1 MPSVQRAHERL
12 KGNGV
17 TVLAISIDG
26 SGVEAAKPVMD
37 EGRFGFVAPVD
48 QDMSVARQFGVRGV
62 PMTYVVD
69 RKGMIR
75 AQGFG
80 PLELDSEA
88 FLDYVRSV
96 AGRGPDRGPPR
107 G

>member
-1 MPSVQRAHERL
+1 MPSVQRAHEVL
-12 KGNGV
+12 KDSGV

-26 SGVEAAKPVMD
+26 AGVQAAKPVMEESD
-37 EGRFGFVAPVD
+37 YSFLAPVD
-48 QDMSVARQFGVRGV
+48 QSMAVARQFGARGV

-80 PLELDSEA
+80 PMDLESKE
-88 FLDYVRSV
+88 FMNYVKSV
-96 AGRGPDRGPPR
+96 AGRGA
-107 G
+107 

>member
-1 MPSVQRAHERL
+1 MPSVQRAHELL
-12 KGNGV
+12 KSNGV

-26 SGVEAAKPVMD
+26 TGVKAAKPVMD
-37 EGRFGFVAPVD
+37 EGKYTFPAPVD
-48 QDMSVARQFGVRGV
+48 QEMSVARQFGARGV

-80 PLELDSEA
+80 PLELDSKP
-88 FLDYVRSV
+88 FLDYVRSL
-96 AGRGPDRGPPR
+96 AADGA
-107 G
+107 

>member
-1 MPSVQRAHERL
+1 MPSVQRAHELL
-12 KGNGV
+12 KGSGV

-26 SGVEAAKPVMD
+26 TGVQAAKPVMD
-37 EGRFGFVAPVD
+37 EGKFGFLAPVD
-48 QDMSVARQFGVRGV
+48 QDMALARRFGVRGV

-80 PLELDSEA
+80 PLELDSKE
-88 FLDYVRSV
+88 FLEYVRSV
-96 AGRGPDRGPPR
+96 AGRGA
-107 G
+107 

>member
-1 MPSVQRAHERL
+1 MPSVQRAHEAL

-26 SGVEAAKPVMD
+26 AGAKAAKPVMD
-37 EGRFGFVAPVD
+37 EGKFSFVAPVD
-48 QDMSVARQFGVRGV
+48 QDMAVARQFGVRGV

-75 AQGFG
+75 ATGFG
-80 PLELDSEA
+80 PLDLDSKA
-88 FLDYVRSV
+88 LLDYLRSV
-96 AGRGPDRGPPR
+96 SGRGA
-107 G
+107 

>member
-1 MPSVQRAHERL
+1 MPSVQKAHEML
-12 KGNGV
+12 KGNGI

-26 SGVEAAKPVMD
+26 TGVQAAKPVMD
-37 EGRFGFVAPVD
+37 EGKFTFAAPVD
-48 QDMSVARQFGVRGV
+48 QTMAVARQFGVRGV

-80 PLELDSEA
+80 PLDLESA
-88 FLDYVRSV
+88 QFLDYVKSV
-96 AGRGPDRGPPR
+96 AGRGT
-107 G
+107 

>member
-1 MPSVQRAHERL
+1 MPSVQRAHEQL

-26 SGVEAAKPVMD
+26 TGIAAAKPVVD
-37 EGRFGFVAPVD
+37 EEKLTVPVPVD
-48 QDMSVARQFGVRGV
+48 QDMAVARRFGVRGV

-69 RKGMIR
+69 RKGAVV

-80 PLELDSEA
+80 PVDFDAPEFKS
-88 FLDYVRSV
+88 YVRAV
-96 AGRGPDRGPPR
+96 ARRGG
-107 G
+107 